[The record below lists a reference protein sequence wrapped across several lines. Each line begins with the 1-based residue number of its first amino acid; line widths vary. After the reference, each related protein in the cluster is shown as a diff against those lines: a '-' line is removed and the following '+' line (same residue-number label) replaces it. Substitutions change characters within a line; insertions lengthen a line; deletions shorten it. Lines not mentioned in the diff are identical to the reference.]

1 MSEPRCRN
9 SNGESQI
16 GVGRCDSD
24 SVCAAALVW
33 IWGWRAPER
42 SKRTALGLAEGE
54 ELRSLDLSFSPIC
67 PLALEGILVTLD
79 KFAALDRIT
88 LELAAGLLDL
98 RRWGRTERGTAF
110 ISVWRFFKLA
120 HH

>member
-24 SVCAAALVW
+24 SVCAEALAL
-33 IWGWRAPER
+33 IWGWRAAER
-42 SKRTALGLAEGE
+42 PKRTALELAGGK

-67 PLALEGILVTLD
+67 PLALDGILVTFDEL
-79 KFAALDRIT
+79 AALDRIT

-110 ISVWRFFKLA
+110 ISVWRFFS
-120 HH
+120 